1 MNQNFARIQSRE
13 NPLEKMPAKTSKL
26 PEDASQK
33 SPTQTGLKKMTRADF
48 VEFITPTRA
57 LDDGQVYFSFK
68 KQVSSS
74 IRGVFLL
81 DLEILIKNK
90 IDAGIIIWCEP
101 IGDKNS
107 LRNLRGIE
115 IIA

>member
-1 MNQNFARIQSRE
+1 MILFASAPTPKVGDAWVNSDSESRLNQINKV
-13 NPLEKMPAKTSKL
+13 LEGT
-26 PEDASQK
+26 
-33 SPTQTGLKKMTRADF
+33 DF

-68 KQVSSS
+68 KQISSS

-81 DLEILIKNK
+81 DLEILIKNR
-90 IDAGIIIWCEP
+90 IDTGIIIWCEP

-115 IIA
+115 IIT

>member
-1 MNQNFARIQSRE
+1 VILFAS
-13 NPLEKMPAKTSKL
+13 
-26 PEDASQK
+26 
-33 SPTQTGLKKMTRADF
+33 SPTPKVGNAWVSCDSESRLNQINKVLEGTDF

-68 KQVSSS
+68 KQISSS

-81 DLEILIKNK
+81 DLEILIKNR
-90 IDAGIIIWCEP
+90 IDTGIIIWCEP

-115 IIA
+115 IIT

>member
-1 MNQNFARIQSRE
+1 MILFAS
-13 NPLEKMPAKTSKL
+13 
-26 PEDASQK
+26 
-33 SPTQTGLKKMTRADF
+33 SPTPKVGDVWVNYDSESRLNQINKVLEGTHF
-48 VEFITPTRA
+48 FEFITPTRA

-68 KQVSSS
+68 KQMSSS

-81 DLEILIKNK
+81 DLEILIKNR

>member
-1 MNQNFARIQSRE
+1 MILFAS
-13 NPLEKMPAKTSKL
+13 
-26 PEDASQK
+26 
-33 SPTQTGLKKMTRADF
+33 SPTPKVGSAWVSCDNESRLNQINKVLEGTDF

-68 KQVSSS
+68 KQISSS

-81 DLEILIKNK
+81 DLEILIKNR
-90 IDAGIIIWCEP
+90 IDTGILIWCEP

-115 IIA
+115 IIS

>member
-1 MNQNFARIQSRE
+1 MILFAS
-13 NPLEKMPAKTSKL
+13 
-26 PEDASQK
+26 
-33 SPTQTGLKKMTRADF
+33 SPTPKVGDAWVNYDSESRLNQIKKVLEGTDF
-48 VEFITPTRA
+48 FEFITPTRA

-68 KQVSSS
+68 KQMSSS

-81 DLEILIKNK
+81 DLEILIKNR

-115 IIA
+115 IIT